1 MKRRIY
7 KLGTKFT
14 MLGLDPADWGILF
27 GTFAGSLQ
35 LFQGTGNRLSLLIA
49 IVCTSLVFFVWTLVK
64 DKVPEKFM
72 DHLFALLGEPE
83 VYKVVQDTRNV
94 PLVVDFKQINKAD
107 KRTGKKE
114 KSWRMPSGRSDSW
127 L

>member
-27 GTFAGSLQ
+27 GTFAASLQ

-49 IVCTSLVFFVWTLVK
+49 IVCTAIVFFIWHLVK

-72 DHLFALLGEPE
+72 NHLFTWLGEPE

-94 PLVVDFKQINKAD
+94 PLVVDFKQLNKAD
-107 KRTGKKE
+107 KQTSSKE